1 MQGQLAFEYGYQG
14 QRNPNWL
21 AVSGS
26 AIDSLNRESIAV
38 RNRIRDQVQ
47 VLTIQSDVAIC
58 REAEFSQSLAD
69 EVNINRSLH
78 VYFAVQALAT

>member
-1 MQGQLAFEYGYQG
+1 LTIT
-14 QRNPNWL
+14 
-21 AVSGS
+21 GS

-38 RNRIRDQVQ
+38 KNRVRDQVQ
-47 VLTIQSDVAIC
+47 VLTIKSDVAIC
-58 REAEFSQSLAD
+58 SEAEFSQSLAD